1 MTVFHGSDRAITNPD
16 TLHSRKNVDFGPGFY
31 VTPLLEQAKSWS
43 RKFARRKG
51 KAVVSRY
58 ALDEACFQSRKTL
71 RFDAYNEAWLDFVLS
86 CRRGLDRSD
95 YEIVM
100 GGVANDRVFDTIEL
114 LMNGL
119 IDKPTALGRLRYEK
133 PNYQICL
140 RSQAVI
146 DGFLQWLGSE
156 TL

>member
-1 MTVFHGSDRAITNPD
+1 MIVFHGSDRAIPKPD
-16 TLHSRKNVDFGPGFY
+16 IFHSRKNVDFGPGFY
-31 VTPLLEQAKSWS
+31 VTPLEEQAKSWS
-43 RKFARRKG
+43 RKFTRRNG
-51 KAVVSRY
+51 SSVVSRY
-58 ALDEACFQSRKTL
+58 DLDETCFSVCKTL
-71 RFDAYNEAWLDFVLS
+71 RFDAYSGEWLDFVLS
-86 CRRGLDRSD
+86 CRRRLDHSD

-119 IDKPTALGRLRYEK
+119 IDKDTALGRLRYEK

-140 RSQAVI
+140 RSQSVI
-146 DGFLQWLGSE
+146 DRFVQWIGSE